1 MSKKTP
7 RLTLIVIRSLK
18 PNRTV
23 EFYEMFGIG
32 FQEEQH
38 GNGPVHCA
46 ATLNGFVLEVYPAK
60 STEDVDNTTRF
71 GFEVENIA
79 AIVSAIRSFSVENV
93 QDLRESEWG
102 LRAVARDP
110 DGRSV
115 ELVQK

>member
-1 MSKKTP
+1 MTS
-7 RLTLIVIRSLK
+7 RLNLIVIHSLE

-23 EFYEMFGIG
+23 EFYKMFGIG

-38 GNGPVHCA
+38 GNGPVHWA
-46 ATLNGFVLEVYPAK
+46 ATLNGLVLEVYPAK
-60 STEDVDNTTRF
+60 STEDVDNTTRL

-79 AIVSAIRSFSVENV
+79 VIVSAMQSSGVEIV
-93 QDLRESEWG
+93 QHVRESKWG
-102 LRAVARDP
+102 LQAVARDP